1 MELTIKIT
9 SPEMREFDV
18 QMKAEWSSADISMAI
33 VQGLPDAIASI
44 LNKLKWSTKE
54 SKEFTVNALIRE
66 LKAKVLGIKDP
77 KSDLDVLF
85 GGLQGIL
92 EQMIKRKEF

>member
-9 SPEMREFDV
+9 SPAMKEFDV
-18 QMKAEWSSADISMAI
+18 EIKAEWSSADISIAI
-33 VQGLPDAIASI
+33 IQGLSDAIADI

-54 SKEFTVNALIRE
+54 SREFTVNALIRE

-77 KSDLDVLF
+77 KADLDVIL

-92 EQMIKRKEF
+92 EQITKRK

>member
-9 SPEMREFDV
+9 SPEMREFDL
-18 QMKAEWSSADISMAI
+18 QIKAEWSSADISIAI
-33 VQGLPDAIASI
+33 VQGLSDAIADI
-44 LNKLKWSTKE
+44 LNKLKWATKE

-77 KSDLDVLF
+77 KADLDVLLW
-85 GGLQGIL
+85 GLQGIL
-92 EQMIKRKEF
+92 EQMIKGK

>member
-9 SPEMREFDV
+9 SPAMRKFDI
-18 QMKAEWSSADISMAI
+18 QIKAEWSSADISIAI
-33 VQGLPDAIASI
+33 VQGLPDAIASV
-44 LNKLKWSTKE
+44 LDQLKWATKE

-77 KSDLDVLF
+77 KADLDVIL

-92 EQMIKRKEF
+92 EQITKRK

>member
-9 SPEMREFDV
+9 SPAKREFDV
-18 QMKAEWSSADISMAI
+18 QIKAEWSSADISIAI
-33 VQGLPDAIASI
+33 VQGLSDAIADI

-66 LKAKVLGIKDP
+66 LKAKVLGINDP
-77 KSDLDVLF
+77 KSDLDVIL

-92 EQMIKRKEF
+92 EQITKRK

>member
-9 SPEMREFDV
+9 SPAMREFDV
-18 QMKAEWSSADISMAI
+18 QIKAEWSSADISIAI
-33 VQGLPDAIASI
+33 IQGLSDAIASI
-44 LNKLKWSTKE
+44 LNKLKWATKE

-66 LKAKVLGIKDP
+66 LKAKVLGISDP
-77 KSDLDVLF
+77 KSDLDVLL

-92 EQMIKRKEF
+92 EQITKRKEF

>member
-9 SPEMREFDV
+9 SPAMKEFDV
-18 QMKAEWSSADISMAI
+18 QIKAEWSSADISIAI
-33 VQGLPDAIASI
+33 VQGLPDAIADI
-44 LNKLKWSTKE
+44 LNKLKWATKE

-77 KSDLDVLF
+77 KADLDVLLW
-85 GGLQGIL
+85 GLQGIL
-92 EQMIKRKEF
+92 EQMIKGKEF

>member
-1 MELTIKIT
+1 MKT
-9 SPEMREFDV
+9 FDV
-18 QMKAEWSSADISMAI
+18 QIKAEWSSADISLAV

-77 KSDLDVLF
+77 KADLDVLF

-92 EQMIKRKEF
+92 EQMFKRKEF

>member
-9 SPEMREFDV
+9 SPAMKEFDV
-18 QMKAEWSSADISMAI
+18 EIKAEWSSADISMAI
-33 VQGLPDAIASI
+33 VQGLSDAIANI

-66 LKAKVLGIKDP
+66 LKKKVLGINDP
-77 KSDLDVLF
+77 KSDLDVIL

-92 EQMIKRKEF
+92 EQITKRK

>member
-9 SPEMREFDV
+9 SPTMREFDV
-18 QMKAEWSSADISMAI
+18 EIKAEWSSVDISLAV

-66 LKAKVLGIKDP
+66 LKAKVLEIKDP
-77 KSDLDVLF
+77 KADLDVPLW
-85 GGLQGIL
+85 GIQGIL
-92 EQMIKRKEF
+92 EQITKRK

>member
-9 SPEMREFDV
+9 SPAMKEFNV
-18 QMKAEWSSADISMAI
+18 QIKAEWHSADISIAI
-33 VQGLPDAIASI
+33 VQGLPDAIADI
-44 LNKLKWSTKE
+44 LNKLKWATKE

-77 KSDLDVLF
+77 KSDLDVIF
-85 GGLQGIL
+85 GGIQGIL

>member
-9 SPEMREFDV
+9 SPAMREFDV
-18 QMKAEWSSADISMAI
+18 QIKAEWSSADISMAV
-33 VQGLPDAIASI
+33 VQGLSDAIANI

-54 SKEFTVNALIRE
+54 AREFTVNALIRE
-66 LKAKVLGIKDP
+66 LKAKVLGISDP
-77 KSDLDVLF
+77 KSDLDVIL

-92 EQMIKRKEF
+92 EQITKRK

>member
-9 SPEMREFDV
+9 SPAMKEFDV
-18 QMKAEWSSADISMAI
+18 EIKAEWSSADISIAI

-66 LKAKVLGIKDP
+66 LKKKVLGINDP
-77 KSDLDVLF
+77 KSDLDVIL

-92 EQMIKRKEF
+92 EQITKRK

>member
-9 SPEMREFDV
+9 SLAMKEFDI
-18 QMKAEWSSADISMAI
+18 QIKAEWSSADISIAI
-33 VQGLPDAIASI
+33 IQGLPDAIASV
-44 LNKLKWSTKE
+44 LDQLKWSTKE

-77 KSDLDVLF
+77 KSDLDVLL
-85 GGLQGIL
+85 GWIQGIL
-92 EQMIKRKEF
+92 EQITKRKEF